1 VTDGPSDGPKAR
13 QRTLTDPGS
22 LRALSH
28 PVRLALLEALLAG
41 PLTATEAGELIDET
55 PTTCSFHLR
64 QLARFGFVEEV
75 GGGKGRARPW
85 RLTNTG
91 WSAPAQPDNPEFTR
105 ASQALDEVLLERYF
119 QRLLRTV
126 RAAPS
131 YPEDWYRAMAS
142 NEYVVHI
149 TADELREL
157 ATAYQE
163 LMEGYFQ
170 RWGERSRDPSKR
182 PAGARAVE
190 TLFFAAPVELPEKER
205 P

>member
-1 VTDGPSDGPKAR
+1 MTEGPKPR
-13 QRTLTDPGS
+13 PRTLTDPGS

-64 QLARFGFVEEV
+64 QLAKYGFVEEV

-85 RLTNTG
+85 RLTHTG

-105 ASQALDEVLLERYF
+105 ASQALDEVLLDRYF
-119 QRLLRTV
+119 QRLRRAV

-142 NEYVVHI
+142 YQSIMHV
-149 TADELREL
+149 TADELREM
-157 ATAYQE
+157 TDAYRAV
-163 LMEGYFQ
+163 MEGFFE
-170 RWGERSRDPSKR
+170 RWSERSGDPSKR
-182 PAGARAVE
+182 PEGSRAVE
-190 TLFFAAPVELPEKER
+190 TLFFAVPVELPER
-205 P
+205 GSR

>member
-1 VTDGPSDGPKAR
+1 MTNGPKVGPR
-13 QRTLTDPGS
+13 QLTDPAS

-64 QLARFGFVEEV
+64 QLAKYGFVEEV
-75 GGGKGRARPW
+75 GGGKGRSRPW
-85 RLTNTG
+85 RLTHTG

-105 ASQALDEVLLERYF
+105 ASQVLDEVLLERYF

-131 YPEDWYRAMAS
+131 YPADWHRAMRS
-142 NEYVVHI
+142 TEYILHI
-149 TADELREL
+149 TADELREVVE
-157 ATAYQE
+157 AQQE
-163 LMEGYFQ
+163 LLNGYFQ
-170 RWGERSRDPSKR
+170 RWGERSRR
-182 PAGARAVE
+182 PELRPDGARAVE
-190 TLFFAAPVELPEKER
+190 ALFFAGAVDLPEKESR
-205 P
+205 

>member
-1 VTDGPSDGPKAR
+1 MTDGPKAR

-28 PVRLALLEALLAG
+28 PVRLALLEALMAG

-64 QLARFGFVEEV
+64 QLARYGFVEEV

-85 RLTNTG
+85 RLTHTG

-105 ASQALDEVLLERYF
+105 ASQALDEVLLDRYMERL
-119 QRLLRTV
+119 RRTV

-131 YPEDWYRAMAS
+131 YPADWYEAMGS
-142 NEYVVHI
+142 REYVMHL
-149 TADELREL
+149 TAEELREL
-157 ATAYQE
+157 VAAYGE
-163 LMEGYFQ
+163 FMEAYF
-170 RWGERSRDPSKR
+170 ERYGARTRDPALR
-182 PAGARAVE
+182 PDGAKAVE
-190 TLFFAAPVELPEKER
+190 TLFFAGPVELPER
-205 P
+205 GTR